1 MSAGLQLFSTV
12 GSNNTLTLSLSQV
25 DVGSPAADEIVVE
38 IQAAPLNPSDMATL
52 FAAADVTTARSEQQ
66 GDSQVT
72 VADIPPAFLSR
83 FATRLDKAM
92 PVGNEAAGK
101 VVTAGES
108 DQAQALL
115 GQTVSFA
122 TGGNYAQFRRFNCQQ
137 CMPMGKSVSARDA
150 ASAFVNPMTALG
162 FFETMRMEGHKALI
176 NTAAASNLGQMLN
189 RIGQADG
196 VDVVNVVR
204 KADQKKLLTDMG
216 AKYVVDSSEDGFLNN
231 LTDAISETGAT
242 LAFDAI
248 GGGKMADTLLT
259 AMERAAAK
267 DMEFYDHYGSRVH
280 KQLYIYGG
288 LDRLNPT
295 PLSRMYGFAWSM
307 GGWLLTNF
315 LGKVEMATLGKMQ
328 KRIATEITTTF
339 KTHYSHE
346 ISLQQ
351 ALEPDV
357 IAGYAK
363 QATGEKYLICPNK

>member
-25 DVGSPAADEIVVE
+25 DVGAPGADEIVVE
-38 IQAAPLNPSDMATL
+38 IEAAPLNPSDMATL
-52 FAAADVTTARSEQQ
+52 FAAADVTTARSEKS
-66 GDSQVT
+66 GDQQVT

-83 FATRLDKAM
+83 FSTRLDKAH

-101 VVTAGES
+101 VVQAGES
-108 DQAQALL
+108 EQAQALL

-122 TGGNYAQFRRFNCQQ
+122 TGGNYGQFRRINCHQ
-137 CMPMGKSVSARDA
+137 CMPMGSVSARDA

-176 NTAAASNLGQMLN
+176 NTAAASNLGQMIN

-196 VDVVNVVR
+196 VEVVNVVR

-216 AKYVVDSSEDGFLNN
+216 AKYVVDSSEDGFLDN
-231 LTDAISETGAT
+231 LTDAISDTGAT

-259 AMERAAAK
+259 AMERSAAK

-280 KQLYIYGG
+280 KQLYVYGA
-288 LDRLNPT
+288 LDRINAT

-315 LGKVEMATLGKMQ
+315 LGKVEMETLGKMQ
-328 KRIATEITTTF
+328 KRIASEITTTF

-351 ALEPDV
+351 ALDPEI
-357 IAGYAK
+357 IAGYAV